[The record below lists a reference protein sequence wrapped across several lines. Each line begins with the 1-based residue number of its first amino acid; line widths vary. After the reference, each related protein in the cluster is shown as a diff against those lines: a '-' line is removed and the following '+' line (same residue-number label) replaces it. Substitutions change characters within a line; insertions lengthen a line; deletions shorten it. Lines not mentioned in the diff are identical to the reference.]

1 MPNEMSNEV
10 SYEEA
15 AKTARKKIEWEAKKE
30 MFRDLLDK
38 IDFSTIEY
46 VSIGEYGDDVFRIEF
61 K

>member
-46 VSIGEYGDDVFRIEF
+46 GSIGEYGDDVFRIEF